1 MRLLTPLVVLAVAL
15 LGASGALAQSYP
27 SKSVR
32 IIVPFSAGGAPDV
45 IGRVLAQALTEQTGQ
60 SFVVENRP
68 GADGVVGANAVAQ
81 ADPDGTTLLVTSSS
95 FVINPS
101 VHKNLPFDEIGRAHV

>member
-68 GADGVVGANAVAQ
+68 GAAAPTAWSAPTQWRKPTPTAPRCWSRRVR
-81 ADPDGTTLLVTSSS
+81 S
-95 FVINPS
+95 
-101 VHKNLPFDEIGRAHV
+101 

>member
-1 MRLLTPLVVLAVAL
+1 MRLLTPLVALAVAL

-45 IGRVLAQALTEQTGQ
+45 IGR
-60 SFVVENRP
+60 
-68 GADGVVGANAVAQ
+68 
-81 ADPDGTTLLVTSSS
+81 
-95 FVINPS
+95 
-101 VHKNLPFDEIGRAHV
+101 